1 MSYTIG
7 DGMVTFA
14 LAGSIVGYLYVKHQS
29 RQKRIEIIHQERMA
43 AMEKG
48 KPLAE
53 VPLEPAR
60 ERRPPDPTVV
70 PILGTVLLS
79 LSVGTM
85 IVLALILEAPSHG
98 FWVAPL
104 PFTFLGV
111 GLIAG
116 RAMVAAVEGQESGA
130 RAIQFGGHHHRHVAD
145 GEMHQSSI
153 REAEQR
159 FRGGLSLG
167 PGSAVEAVLVHG
179 VFHGLREIAFQLSRG
194 DGYAVEKQ

>member
-7 DGMVTFA
+7 DGMVTLA
-14 LAGSIVGYLYVKHQS
+14 LAASLIGYLYMRHQS

-48 KPLAE
+48 IPLPE
-53 VPLEPAR
+53 FPLEPTR

-85 IVLALILEAPSHG
+85 IVLALTLEAPSHA

-111 GLIAG
+111 GLIAYHYLL
-116 RAMVAAVEGQESGA
+116 AK
-130 RAIQFGGHHHRHVAD
+130 
-145 GEMHQSSI
+145 
-153 REAEQR
+153 
-159 FRGGLSLG
+159 
-167 PGSAVEAVLVHG
+167 
-179 VFHGLREIAFQLSRG
+179 SRR
-194 DGYAVEKQ
+194 

>member
-14 LAGSIVGYLYVKHQS
+14 LAGSIVGYLFMKHQS

-48 KPLAE
+48 IPLPE
-53 VPLEPAR
+53 LPLEPSR
-60 ERRPPDPTVV
+60 ERRPPDPTVL

-98 FWVAPL
+98 FWVSPL

-111 GLIAG
+111 GLIAYHYLLAKPG
-116 RAMVAAVEGQESGA
+116 R
-130 RAIQFGGHHHRHVAD
+130 
-145 GEMHQSSI
+145 
-153 REAEQR
+153 
-159 FRGGLSLG
+159 
-167 PGSAVEAVLVHG
+167 
-179 VFHGLREIAFQLSRG
+179 
-194 DGYAVEKQ
+194 